1 MPLTELPNLYLRTKP
16 KGQSACRGV
25 LLNRTDRG
33 EMRLVTSL
41 DVCGYSAMRSKEVR
55 VFSKLDGSVPKD
67 ERYHTRDP
75 GSAEAETVWWVVAGN
90 DECYFW
96 GTYAATALM
105 YSHLRGVLVV
115 DSSS

>member
-1 MPLTELPNLYLRTKP
+1 
-16 KGQSACRGV
+16 
-25 LLNRTDRG
+25 
-33 EMRLVTSL
+33 
-41 DVCGYSAMRSKEVR
+41 MRSKEVR

-90 DECYFW
+90 DECYFG